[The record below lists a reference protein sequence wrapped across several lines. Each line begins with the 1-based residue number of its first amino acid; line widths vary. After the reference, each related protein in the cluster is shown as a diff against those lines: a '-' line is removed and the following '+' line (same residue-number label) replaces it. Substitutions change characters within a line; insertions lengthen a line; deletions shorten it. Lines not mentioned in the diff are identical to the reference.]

1 MTNPNSNFDS
11 ETETKTS
18 DFDIAK
24 EPKTEKAP
32 FLFKKSKSGL
42 EFNRYFTKKDIH
54 PYDEITWESRDASI
68 TNSEGEVVFSQKGV
82 EIPKTWSQTATNI
95 AVPHYFRGRVG
106 TKD

>member
-42 EFNRYFTKKDIH
+42 EFNRYFT
-54 PYDEITWESRDASI
+54 
-68 TNSEGEVVFSQKGV
+68 
-82 EIPKTWSQTATNI
+82 
-95 AVPHYFRGRVG
+95 
-106 TKD
+106 